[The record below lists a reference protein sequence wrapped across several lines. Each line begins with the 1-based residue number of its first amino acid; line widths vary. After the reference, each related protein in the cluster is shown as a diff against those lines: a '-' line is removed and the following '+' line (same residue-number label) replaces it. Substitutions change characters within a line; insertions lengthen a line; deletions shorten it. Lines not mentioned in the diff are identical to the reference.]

1 MSTTM
6 SRVPGHDVIPE
17 WNVANRERRV
27 RNTTIAARRRSLA
40 VARATSRR
48 WKCHGL
54 DRSHLEARTAE
65 CLTSCQARQQSEEED
80 HP

>member
-17 WNVANRERRV
+17 WIVAKRERWV
-27 RNTTIAARRRSLA
+27 RNTTIAARRRSLTI
-40 VARATSRR
+40 ARATARS

-54 DRSHLEARTAE
+54 DRSHREARTAE
-65 CLTSCQARQQSEEED
+65 CLTSCQARQQSDEED